1 MYDDFHAADRWSK
14 KQVHVQYQALIVAIA
29 TRPFLFAPIG
39 LLCLLV
45 SAKLTAERRFTAP
58 AAGVLALGALAGAAV
73 AVGFTQPLY

>member
-1 MYDDFHAADRWSK
+1 VNRELVSKVLAA
-14 KQVHVQYQALIVAIA
+14 AAATLGIVAIA

-45 SAKLTAERRFTAP
+45 PAKLTAERRITAP

>member
-1 MYDDFHAADRWSK
+1 MNRELVSKILAA
-14 KQVHVQYQALIVAIA
+14 AAATLGIVAIA

-45 SAKLTAERRFTAP
+45 SAKLTAERRITAP

-73 AVGFTQPLY
+73 AVGFTRPLY